1 MIYGRN
7 IKHFYIYIVVKVI
20 PAQCPEWELKGA
32 KKTRHERPKF
42 IYRKTETT

>member
-7 IKHFYIYIVVKVI
+7 IKHLYIYIVVKVI

-32 KKTRHERPKF
+32 KKKLDMRDQNL
-42 IYRKTETT
+42 